1 MSGVTDF
8 DAYLAGNP
16 LHTTNWPGNEWFADF
31 GIHTTTMVL
40 DLGDV
45 YNVTRSAFWN
55 EEHSGAT
62 RIQFFSCATAACA
75 APVALGGFG
84 VVDSPFD
91 VNYGAQVFDMA
102 DATTRYI
109 MAIVDGPNVPNR
121 FDAVSMAE
129 IAFAVDATVPEL
141 EAKPLV
147 GATMFGVTTP
157 CVTRARER
165 LEELGYEVLVFH
177 ATGAGGE
184 SLEALV
190 RDGFLVGVLD
200 TTTTELADELV
211 GGVLSAGPDR
221 LEAAGAAGVPQ
232 PAEGRRAPA
241 RRLLDVARR
250 TGRAGRQRRDRVPE
264 RRAARRRARE
274 GRAHGRARLAECLS
288 LTRSSPRS
296 PRCSR
301 TTP

>member
-1 MSGVTDF
+1 MKRLAAPIAIAVLSLVSAPSAEAAAILSPVAVVSNTATSPDNVNVFINQSGLFNLFVSGVTDF

-129 IAFAVDATVPEL
+129 IAFAVDATVPE
-141 EAKPLV
+141 P
-147 GATMFGVTTP
+147 ATL
-157 CVTRARER
+157 A
-165 LEELGYEVLVFH
+165 LL
-177 ATGAGGE
+177 GAG
-184 SLEALV
+184 
-190 RDGFLVGVLD
+190 
-200 TTTTELADELV
+200 LA
-211 GGVLSAGPDR
+211 AAR
-221 LEAAGAAGVPQ
+221 L
-232 PAEGRRAPA
+232 RR
-241 RRLLDVARR
+241 
-250 TGRAGRQRRDRVPE
+250 
-264 RRAARRRARE
+264 RRRA
-274 GRAHGRARLAECLS
+274 
-288 LTRSSPRS
+288 
-296 PRCSR
+296 
-301 TTP
+301 